1 MRDLLNGLVSKLAKA
16 AAAIATDTTTNGLVI
31 DLQGFDSCRFD
42 VASATLTDG
51 DYAVSI
57 QEGSESDGSDM
68 ADAPAS
74 AVLGAVSFAP
84 ADDNTVK
91 SLSYVG
97 SKRYVRLKIVS
108 TNVTTGGTLGAI
120 AVLARQRHTGGE
132 AV

>member
-16 AAAIATDTTTNGLVI
+16 AAAISTNTTTNGLVI

-42 VASATLTDG
+42 IASATLTDG
-51 DYAVSI
+51 TYAVSI
-57 QEGSESDGSDM
+57 QEGTASDGSDM

-74 AVLGAVSFAP
+74 SVLGSVSFAA

-97 SKRYVRLKIVS
+97 SKRYARIKIVS
-108 TNVTTGGTLGAI
+108 TGVTTGGTLGAT
-120 AVLARQRHTGGE
+120 AVLARQRHTGGK